1 MRIAVLGASGATG
14 RLLVQEALD
23 RGLDVIAVARD
34 PARIPIADHPR
45 LSKVKADVH
54 EPDSI
59 ARAVRG
65 SDVLISGLG
74 IGTGDQIGTLAA
86 GAKAA
91 VASGVPRVLWLGA
104 FGSGESA
111 QAAGALTRTL
121 LRVFMK
127 AELADKTNADQA
139 VLAASGT
146 VFHAGPLGNGPVG
159 LARRTLRLDQAPRR
173 LFPAGVSR
181 ATVAAAMVDEAVT
194 PRFPGET
201 VIPVNS
207 AR

>member
-1 MRIAVLGASGATG
+1 VRIAVLGASGATG

-23 RGLDVIAVARD
+23 RELDVIAIARD
-34 PARIPIADHPR
+34 PARIPIADRPR
-45 LSKVKADVH
+45 LTKVKADVH

-59 ARAVRG
+59 ARALRG
-65 SDVLISGLG
+65 SDVLLSGLG
-74 IGTGDQIGTLAA
+74 IGKADQVGTLAA

-104 FGSGESA
+104 FGSGASA
-111 QAAGALTRTL
+111 EAAGPLTRTL
-121 LRVFMK
+121 LRIFMK
-127 AELADKTNADQA
+127 AELTDKINADRA
-139 VLAASGT
+139 VLAAGGT
-146 VFHAGPLGNGPVG
+146 VFHAGPLGDGPTG
-159 LARRTLRLDQAPRR
+159 PARRTLRLDEAPRR